1 MEATGLWAYV
11 RGLGSF
17 WGFGIQGFK
26 GCRASF
32 LILDIRDI
40 YIYVYVYIYIYIS
53 RIWIS
58 SMYSSLM
65 VDSPGTLGVKL
76 VQHTVVVNSK
86 KQWAK
91 KSSPTPPSPN

>member
-40 YIYVYVYIYIYIS
+40 YIYVYVYIYIPY
-53 RIWIS
+53 
-58 SMYSSLM
+58 MDLEY
-65 VDSPGTLGVKL
+65 
-76 VQHTVVVNSK
+76 VQFTDGGFSGNPWSK
-86 KQWAK
+86 A
-91 KSSPTPPSPN
+91 SAAHSCS